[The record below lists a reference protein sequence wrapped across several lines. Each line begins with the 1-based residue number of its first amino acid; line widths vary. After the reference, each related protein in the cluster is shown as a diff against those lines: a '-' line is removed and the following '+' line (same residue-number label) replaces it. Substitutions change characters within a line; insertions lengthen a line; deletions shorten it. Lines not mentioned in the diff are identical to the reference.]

1 MKRMPS
7 TRYSTS
13 RNYKDLKVVCRDLK
27 RIYSAP
33 SKEEALLALN
43 DFGKA

>member
-13 RNYKDLKVVCRDLK
+13 RNYKDLKAVCCDLK